1 MAVVYRHRVDD
12 DTEFALW
19 KIEEKAAD
27 LYKQLQL
34 DQDEKAYFEK
44 ISTSKRHLHWL
55 STRVLLR
62 TMLRTDEYIDC
73 KTDIHG
79 KPYLVNLPYH
89 ISFSHSFDYAAVMM
103 SKSSPVGIDIEQIK
117 EKVERIAAKFM
128 RPEEMAFINADEHRI
143 EHLYVCWCG
152 KEAIYKCYGQKEVSF
167 VNHISLGAFEF
178 AEQGTVDAHLHKD
191 NVAIDYKVEYM
202 QYEDYM
208 IGYVKGA
215 PNEK

>member
-34 DQDEKAYFEK
+34 DEHEKAYFEK

-103 SKSSPVGIDIEQIK
+103 SKKAPVGIDIEQIK
-117 EKVERIAAKFM
+117 EKVERIATKFM
-128 RPEEMAFINADEHRI
+128 NPGEMAFISTDEHRI

-167 VNHISLGAFEF
+167 VNHISLAPFEF
-178 AEQGTVDAHLHKD
+178 AKAGSVNARLHKGEVD
-191 NVAIDYKVEYM
+191 LNYEVEYM

-215 PNEK
+215 QNEK

>member
-1 MAVVYRHRVDD
+1 MAIAYRHRVDD

-34 DQDEKAYFEK
+34 DEHEKAYFEK

-103 SKSSPVGIDIEQIK
+103 SKKAPVGIDIEQIK
-117 EKVERIAAKFM
+117 EKVERIATKFM
-128 RPEEMAFINADEHRI
+128 NPGEMAFISTDEHRI

-167 VNHISLGAFEF
+167 VNHISLAPFEF
-178 AEQGTVDAHLHKD
+178 AKAGSVDARLHKGEVD
-191 NVAIDYKVEYM
+191 LNYEVEYM

-215 PNEK
+215 QNEK